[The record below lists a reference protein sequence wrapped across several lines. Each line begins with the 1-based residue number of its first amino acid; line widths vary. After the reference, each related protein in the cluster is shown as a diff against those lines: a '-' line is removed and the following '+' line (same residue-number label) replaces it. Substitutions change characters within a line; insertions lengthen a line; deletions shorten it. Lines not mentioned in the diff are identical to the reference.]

1 MGQMAPP
8 FRTIWLVTM
17 TAFITHCLRNAR
29 LDLVGLLACAC
40 LVWGFPGAVRAEAPT
55 TDIPLLQ
62 LERAGD
68 AVLLSATIKFELP
81 AAVED
86 ALLKG
91 VAIIFVAEA
100 DVFRERWY
108 WTNKK
113 VASAE
118 RHMRLAYQ
126 PLTRRW
132 RLNVASG
139 RITNAGLG
147 VALNQNFETLSEA
160 LAAVQRLGGWKIAD
174 ASQIDLEQRY
184 LVEFRFR
191 LDVSQLPRPLQ
202 IGSLGQ
208 TDWDISAST
217 VRPLILEGV
226 K

>member
-1 MGQMAPP
+1 
-8 FRTIWLVTM
+8 M

-29 LDLVGLLACAC
+29 LDLIGLLACAC
-40 LVWGFPGAVRAEAPT
+40 LAWGCAGAARAEAPT
-55 TDIPLLQ
+55 TDVTLLQ

-68 AVLLSATIKFELP
+68 AILLTATVGFELP

-91 VAIIFVAEA
+91 VAMIFVAEA
-100 DVFRERWY
+100 EVFRERWY
-108 WTNKK
+108 WTNKR
-113 VASAE
+113 VVSAE

-147 VALNQNFETLSEA
+147 VALNQNFETLPDA
-160 LAAVQRLGGWKIAD
+160 LAAVQRLARWKIAD
-174 ASQIDLEQRY
+174 ISEIDPEQRHF
-184 LVEFRFR
+184 VEFRYR

-202 IGSLGQ
+202 MGSLGQ
-208 TDWDISAST
+208 TDWDISVAT
-217 VRPLILEGV
+217 IRPLILESV